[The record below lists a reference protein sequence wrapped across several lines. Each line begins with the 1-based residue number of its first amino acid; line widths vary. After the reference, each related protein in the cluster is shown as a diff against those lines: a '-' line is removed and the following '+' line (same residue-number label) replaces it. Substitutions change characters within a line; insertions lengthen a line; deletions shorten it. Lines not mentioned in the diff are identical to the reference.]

1 MTKRSHHSFQN
12 PDECQSSS
20 THAGRRYACPVA
32 MRTWLFC
39 ALPLLL
45 SLGCLSTSVRPLSP
59 DGPFHLREGYGYV
72 LLDLDVD
79 RNIET
84 LQLSSVTKVS
94 GLKVDENYY
103 VLELRAG
110 RYSWHRV
117 ITENYFK
124 IRYNLSW
131 MRDDE
136 RREFEVIEGYV
147 NYPGQLRLRG
157 LASGHL
163 TVSMLNRSAAAAEV
177 LQEQFP
183 QLWSNYPVAYSG
195 YLRDDFLEIYQGLQ
209 AGSSEG
215 EPTEPS
221 VAVRGAAP

>member
-1 MTKRSHHSFQN
+1 M
-12 PDECQSSS
+12 
-20 THAGRRYACPVA
+20 
-32 MRTWLFC
+32 LLC

-79 RNIET
+79 RKIKI
-84 LQLSSVTKVS
+84 LQLSNVTKVS
-94 GLKVDENYY
+94 GLEVDENYY

-117 ITENYFK
+117 ITETYFK

-195 YLRDDFLEIYQGLQ
+195 YLRDDFLEVYQGLQ
-209 AGSSEG
+209 IKSLQR
-215 EPTEPS
+215 EPLETS
-221 VAVRGAAP
+221 GDLGGATP